1 MEVTINARHCKVPD
15 SLKNQAEQRFARME
29 RIDRRITTATLV
41 FDEAAGVR
49 RAEARLTIPGGSLL
63 VGHGQGATLRAAMDG
78 ALGRLDRQLKR
89 SRDRRVARRTRDHA
103 ATRVLAT
110 VGDYGENADDHGEEL
125 SAT

>member
-1 MEVTINARHCKVPD
+1 MDVTINARHCKVPD

-78 ALGRLDRQLKR
+78 ALNRLDRQLKR

-103 ATRVLAT
+103 ASRVLAAAGT
-110 VGDYGENADDHGEEL
+110 QGDGEEL